1 MRYSQGLQL
10 YKSNDRPKP
19 NPFYIFLSGGGGVE
33 KSFLTKL
40 ITEYMKKTLKTSRQ
54 NMDKYPVVV
63 VSTSTG
69 KGAINVNGTTLH
81 SAFGLPVGDGSTFTQ
96 LAWDKKDNFLKKIF
110 ESKSSTCLRDV
121 NYFKTFNDL
130 SVNM

>member
-1 MRYSQGLQL
+1 
-10 YKSNDRPKP
+10 
-19 NPFYIFLSGGGGVE
+19 
-33 KSFLTKL
+33 
-40 ITEYMKKTLKTSRQ
+40 MKKTLKTSRQ